1 MNQTSLVNVKT
12 YNMMKKIIPMIMAIF
27 FAMTAI
33 GQTVKFSN
41 DATSPPGSVAIDL
54 DFSDFSANFNAA
66 TLQVE
71 VDKEL
76 LIFTHYTNLASG
88 SGSFSQTDD
97 KLSFSWFDMAGFSN
111 GTLVTMHFNY
121 LGSFTANLDFIAAD
135 CEVAT
140 SQGVAYDVTYI
151 NGSVN
156 PQTDVDGF
164 LRLTEIDNAIVGS
177 PVSIAV
183 EIWGNAPTSQKFGSI
198 NAMSLDIGI
207 DPDQLNYL
215 DVSSNPYGFQVAYAD
230 GTISLSWSN
239 TTGTDF
245 IADPANPIELL
256 VFDFNYMGGG
266 DAPLAFLP
274 GSTVENWDESQPILN
289 VDFFDGH
296 VNPDPDLATRV
307 IIGEAFIC
315 AIQEDP
321 PLENLTVEI
330 PVTMENM
337 PTISAFDFFIE
348 FDTDVITYMGLID
361 LHAGIPSGTLQAGV
375 NQAGNV
381 LAVTWNLGAE
391 VDLNGELFKIKFDFQ
406 YDPETTYDP
415 MPDFSS
421 DIIFK
426 GGSVIRRA
434 STEPVE
440 ASYINGYVGHARA
453 LTLELFLEGLYD
465 SGQMT
470 KAQDH
475 DGSAPFDKFSG
486 DVADQITVELRDNTD
501 YTNLI
506 WSATAIDLSTSGEAI
521 VQVPYILDGTY
532 WITVKHRNHLE
543 TVYKDAI
550 DFSTIGCD
558 EIINFYDS
566 DENAYE
572 DNQKDL
578 LDGNFAIFAGDVDQ
592 NGSIDIDDLGVIGPD
607 ILQVLKGYKVTDIDG
622 SGVVDLDD
630 YQDFVAPNV
639 LSITVRKT
647 P

>member
-1 MNQTSLVNVKT
+1 
-12 YNMMKKIIPMIMAIF
+12 
-27 FAMTAI
+27 
-33 GQTVKFSN
+33 
-41 DATSPPGSVAIDL
+41 
-54 DFSDFSANFNAA
+54 
-66 TLQVE
+66 
-71 VDKEL
+71 
-76 LIFTHYTNLASG
+76 
-88 SGSFSQTDD
+88 
-97 KLSFSWFDMAGFSN
+97 
-111 GTLVTMHFNY
+111 
-121 LGSFTANLDFIAAD
+121 
-135 CEVAT
+135 
-140 SQGVAYDVTYI
+140 
-151 NGSVN
+151 
-156 PQTDVDGF
+156 
-164 LRLTEIDNAIVGS
+164 
-177 PVSIAV
+177 
-183 EIWGNAPTSQKFGSI
+183 
-198 NAMSLDIGI
+198 
-207 DPDQLNYL
+207 
-215 DVSSNPYGFQVAYAD
+215 
-230 GTISLSWSN
+230 
-239 TTGTDF
+239 
-245 IADPANPIELL
+245 
-256 VFDFNYMGGG
+256 
-266 DAPLAFLP
+266 
-274 GSTVENWDESQPILN
+274 
-289 VDFFDGH
+289 
-296 VNPDPDLATRV
+296 
-307 IIGEAFIC
+307 
-315 AIQEDP
+315 
-321 PLENLTVEI
+321 
-330 PVTMENM
+330 
-337 PTISAFDFFIE
+337 
-348 FDTDVITYMGLID
+348 
-361 LHAGIPSGTLQAGV
+361 
-375 NQAGNV
+375 
-381 LAVTWNLGAE
+381 

-465 SGQMT
+465 NGQMT

-475 DGSAPFDKFSG
+475 NGSAPFDKFSG